1 MKSTGIVRH
10 VDELGRIVLPKELRT
25 SWDINF
31 KDALDIYVE
40 DDKIILKKHY
50 YACVFCGKRGD
61 LTEYLGK
68 YICGECKKNI

>member
-50 YACVFCGKRGD
+50 DACVFCGKRDD